1 MENRR
6 WTRTHRVRKVVLA
19 LTLFVVGAALVGG
32 SARADSGTFSGS
44 ITPTTCG
51 PMHPID
57 VAPGETTIDVTAA
70 MTISAN
76 DIKLELYDPTG
87 KQIVDR
93 DTLTSPETIHY
104 ADANLAPGTYN
115 AQVCPFA
122 GGVILEPYTYTG
134 TYATS
139 NAPVIG
145 VPGSTDGGTG
155 TATAPRRVAGKLV
168 FSPAT
173 VIDAQRTEGEPLNF
187 IDGTGFWES
196 GPWGTSTQN
205 SFIHRST
212 DGLDWHVDSPVG
224 LRPDP
229 GPGGGDTDVAA
240 DDQGNIYF
248 VDLEALVN
256 LGTSVSNDRGNTW
269 RKNPVAVQN
278 AAVDRQW
285 YAVDNGTTAG
295 ADDNTVFLSF
305 HVLAVGTFIYSS
317 PGSKGSGDP
326 VGGLVWQSASAKSPV
341 PLANDASC
349 GQLRFDR
356 VKRNLYY
363 ACGEGSHVRI
373 TIGHVNPG
381 QRTGIEFRNVNA
393 PASPG
398 GGDVGH
404 LFPSVATDAAGN
416 VYASWIDESDNNVYY
431 SYSTDEGATWST
443 PVQVNS
449 APATTNEFLW
459 AQGGDAGTVVLAW
472 LGTDAAGT
480 PDSYPSW
487 KNDPQGAT
495 AIKWHGYVS
504 TITAAASR
512 KPVLAQQR
520 FTEKPMHYGQICNQ
534 GTLCLASGGDRTMA
548 DFFGFNLDSQ
558 GGIRF
563 VYNDTT
569 SQHHGAHL
577 YEIRQL
583 KGRTPAGGSLNR
595 PVPANPIAD
604 AAGDAQWPH
613 YSPTGAGANLSQLDL
628 RGLAVSQPSAG
639 VLRVK
644 MTAGSLASLA
654 APSGKTTS
662 VWLTRFQALSVG
674 NKGEEAY
681 RIFYVGA
688 QSVGGAKPSFFAGT
702 TTCTDTDPGNCKVV
716 SYPVQMTAAGAV
728 CGNTI
733 SVDVVLGS
741 FSQPVQGATLY
752 NVTALAFGRNAD
764 TDLYADVDATPSFDY
779 ALGSATGGT
788 AC

>member
-1 MENRR
+1 MFG
-6 WTRTHRVRKVVLA
+6 KVQFLGALAAIFVLLSLGA
-19 LTLFVVGAALVGG
+19 GAAL
-32 SARADSGTFSGS
+32 ANSGTFSGS

-51 PMHPID
+51 PMHPIN
-57 VAPGETTIDVTAA
+57 VAAGETTIDITAA
-70 MTISAN
+70 MTVSAN

-87 KQIVDR
+87 KQIVDK

-104 ADANLAPGTYN
+104 ASANLAPGTYN
-115 AQVCPFA
+115 TQVCPFA
-122 GGVILEPYTYTG
+122 GGVIAEPYTYTG
-134 TYATS
+134 TFVTS
-139 NAPVIG
+139 NAPVVG
-145 VPGSTDGGTG
+145 VETPGSTDGGTG
-155 TATAPRRVAGKLV
+155 TTTAPRYVQGKLV

-196 GPWGTSTQN
+196 GPWGTTTQN

-229 GPGGGDTDVAA
+229 GPGGGDTDVVA

-248 VDLEALVN
+248 IDLEALVN

-269 RKNPVAVQN
+269 RKNPAAVQN

-285 YAVDNGTTAG
+285 YAVDNGTTGA
-295 ADDNTVFLSF
+295 ADDNTVFMAF
-305 HVLAVGTFIYSS
+305 HTLAVGTFIYSS
-317 PGSKGSGDP
+317 PGSKGSSDP
-326 VGGLVWQSASAKSPV
+326 VGGLVWQSSSAKSPA

-356 VKRNLYY
+356 VRRNLLY
-363 ACGEGSHVRI
+363 ACGEGNHVRI

-381 QRTGIEFRNVNA
+381 QRTGIEYHNVNA

-416 VYASWIDESDNNVYY
+416 IYAAWIDENDSNVYY

-443 PVQVNS
+443 PVKVNG
-449 APATTNEFLW
+449 APSVTNEFLW
-459 AQGGDAGTVVLAW
+459 AQGGDPGTVVLAW
-472 LGTDAAGT
+472 LGTEASGT

-487 KNDPQGAT
+487 KVDPQGST
-495 AIKWHGYVS
+495 AIKWFGYVS
-504 TITAAASR
+504 TITAAASK

-534 GTLCLASGGDRTMA
+534 GTLCVATGGDRTMA
-548 DFFGFNLDSQ
+548 DFFGFNLDRE

-595 PVPANPIAD
+595 PVPTNPIAD

-613 YSPTGAGANLSQLDL
+613 YSGTGAGANLPQLDL

-639 VLRVK
+639 ILRVK
-644 MTAGSLASLA
+644 MTLDSLASLA
-654 APSGKTTS
+654 PPTGKTRST
-662 VWLTRFQALSVG
+662 WLARFQALSVG
-674 NKGEEAY
+674 DKGEESY
-681 RIFYVGA
+681 RIFYLGA
-688 QSVGGAKPSFFAGT
+688 DSVGGTAPSFFAGT
-702 TTCTDTDPGNCKVV
+702 TTCTDTDPGNCKIIN
-716 SYPVQMTAAGAV
+716 YPVQVAATGKV
-728 CGNTI
+728 CGNVI
-733 SVDVVLGS
+733 SVDVPLAALGK
-741 FSQPVQGATLY
+741 PVQGTTLF
-752 NVTALAFGRNAD
+752 NVTALTFGRNAD
-764 TDLYADVDATPSFDY
+764 TDIYADVDATPSFDY
-779 ALGSATGGT
+779 VLGSSTGGG

>member
-1 MENRR
+1 MSG
-6 WTRTHRVRKVVLA
+6 HVRPLVLCTLAVGIA
-19 LTLFVVGAALVGG
+19 LLTG
-32 SARADSGTFSGS
+32 SARADTGTFSGS
-44 ITPTTCG
+44 ITPTACG
-51 PMHPID
+51 AMHPINV
-57 VAPGETTIDVTAA
+57 VAGETTIDVTAA
-70 MTISAN
+70 MTVSAN

-87 KQIVDR
+87 KQIVDK
-93 DTLTSPETIHY
+93 DTLTSPEAIHY
-104 ADANLAPGTYN
+104 ASADLAPGTYN
-115 AQVCPFA
+115 TQVCPFS
-122 GGVILEPYTYTG
+122 GGVIAEPYTYTG
-134 TYATS
+134 TFATS
-139 NAPVIG
+139 NTPVVG
-145 VPGSTDGGTG
+145 VPGSTDGGAGAT
-155 TATAPRRVAGKLV
+155 TAPRYVQGKLV

-196 GPWGTSTQN
+196 GPWGTTTQN

-212 DGLDWHVDSPVG
+212 DGVDWHVDSPVG

-229 GPGGGDTDVAA
+229 GPGGGDTDVVA

-248 VDLEALVN
+248 IDLEALVN

-269 RKNPVAVQN
+269 RKNPAAVQN

-285 YAVDNGTTAG
+285 YAVDNGTTGA
-295 ADDNTVFLSF
+295 ADDNTVFMAF
-305 HVLAVGTFIYSS
+305 HTLAVGTFIYSS
-317 PGSKGSGDP
+317 PGSKGSSDA
-326 VGGLVWQSASAKSPV
+326 VGGLVWQSSSAKSPA

-356 VKRNLYY
+356 VKRNLLY
-363 ACGEGSHVRI
+363 ACGEGNHVRI

-381 QRTGIEFRNVNA
+381 QRTGIEYHNVNA

-416 VYASWIDESDNNVYY
+416 IYASWIDENDNNAYY

-443 PVQVNS
+443 PVRVNG
-449 APATTNEFLW
+449 APSVTNEFLW
-459 AQGGDAGTVVLAW
+459 AQGGDPGTVVLAW
-472 LGTDAAGT
+472 LGTETSGT

-487 KNDPQGAT
+487 KVDPQGST
-495 AIKWHGYVS
+495 AIKWFGYVS
-504 TITAAASR
+504 TITAAASK

-534 GTLCLASGGDRTMA
+534 GTLCVASGGDRTMA
-548 DFFGFNLDSQ
+548 DYFGFNLDRE

-613 YSPTGAGANLSQLDL
+613 YSATGAGANLPQLDL
-628 RGLAVSQPSAG
+628 RGVAVSQPSAA

-644 MTAGSLASLA
+644 MTLGSLASLA
-654 APSGKTTS
+654 PPTGKTRST
-662 VWLTRFQALSVG
+662 WLTRFQALSVG
-674 NKGEEAY
+674 DKGEESY

-688 QSVGGAKPSFFAGT
+688 DSAGGTAPSFFAGT
-702 TTCTDTDPGNCKVV
+702 TTCTDTDPGNCKIVN
-716 SYPVQMTAAGAV
+716 YPIQVAATGKV
-728 CGNTI
+728 CGNVI
-733 SVDVVLGS
+733 SVDVPLAALGK
-741 FSQPVQGATLY
+741 PVQGTTLF
-752 NVTALAFGRNAD
+752 NVTALTFGRNAD
-764 TDLYADVDATPSFDY
+764 ADIYADVDATSSFDY
-779 ALGSATGGT
+779 VLGSATGGS